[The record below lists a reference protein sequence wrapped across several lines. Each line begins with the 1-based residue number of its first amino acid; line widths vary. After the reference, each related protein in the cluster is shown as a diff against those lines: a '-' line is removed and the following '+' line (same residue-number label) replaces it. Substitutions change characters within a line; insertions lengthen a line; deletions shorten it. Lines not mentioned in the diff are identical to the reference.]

1 MMVRNLRAHPTRV
14 RLFRN
19 KWLEL
24 TTLTPFPLFFSVWIL
39 IDILAAVTAFQADTG
54 WGILTGFMAGLLVW
68 LLFEYVAHRYLF
80 HLSLSSV
87 MGRHLIF
94 LIHGNHHEDPKD
106 PLRSIMP
113 LTVSLPLGFLIW
125 FSWCHSGIPAHDSA
139 FFGFAAG
146 YTVYDTVHWSCHQTS
161 SRGRLARVLRKHH
174 LLHHHAPIH
183 GNYATTVPL
192 LDRIFRTHIKIR

>member
-1 MMVRNLRAHPTRV
+1 MMVRAFRAHPTRV

-24 TTLTPFPLFFSVWIL
+24 TTLTPFPLFFSVWFP
-39 IDILAAVTAFQADTG
+39 IDILAIATAFRSDSG
-54 WGILTGFMAGLLVW
+54 WKMVTGFLAGLLAW
-68 LLFEYVAHRYLF
+68 ILFEYVAHRHIF
-80 HLSLSSV
+80 HLKLSSA

-94 LIHGNHHEDPKD
+94 LIHGNHHADPKD

-125 FSWCHSGIPAHDSA
+125 LACRHSGLPAQNS
-139 FFGFAAG
+139 GFAGFVTG
-146 YTVYDTVHWSCHQTS
+146 YTVYDTVHWACHQTN
-161 SRGRLARVLRKHH
+161 SRRRLPRILRKHH
-174 LLHHHAPIH
+174 LLHHHAPVH

-192 LDRIFRTHIKIR
+192 LDRIFRTHIRPR